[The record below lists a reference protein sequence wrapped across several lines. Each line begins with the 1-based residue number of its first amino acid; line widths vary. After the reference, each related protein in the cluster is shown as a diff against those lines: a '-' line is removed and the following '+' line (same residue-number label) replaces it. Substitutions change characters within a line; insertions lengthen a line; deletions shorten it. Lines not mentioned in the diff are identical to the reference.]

1 MDGDTCIGNFRGLL
15 KCTFMNASDIAQLV
29 CLSCCDCAL
38 GVSPCVFSF
47 SAGVVMRQFYT
58 NMSLWRSIAE
68 GNVTFEAKIRRTVAY

>member
-1 MDGDTCIGNFRGLL
+1 M
-15 KCTFMNASDIAQLV
+15 
-29 CLSCCDCAL
+29 
-38 GVSPCVFSF
+38 FSF